1 MGSGDWGYAG
11 GLVIPFKPQDARLEW
26 GTESVLENE
35 ISCFCY
41 AWVR

>member
-1 MGSGDWGYAG
+1 MGRGGWGYAG
-11 GLVIPFKPQDARLEW
+11 VACDPIKPQDARLEW

-41 AWVR
+41 AWLM